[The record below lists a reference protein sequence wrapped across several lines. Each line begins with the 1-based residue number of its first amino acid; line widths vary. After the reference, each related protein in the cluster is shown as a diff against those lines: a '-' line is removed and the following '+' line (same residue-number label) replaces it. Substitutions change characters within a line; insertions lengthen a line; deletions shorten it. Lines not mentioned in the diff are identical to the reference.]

1 MRHLHLV
8 ASSGSMSETVEHTKF
23 SAAAQLQI
31 LIYSEITD
39 EFLTQYFACSIQD
52 IPEWAAEIGL
62 KLVLEDA

>member
-1 MRHLHLV
+1 
-8 ASSGSMSETVEHTKF
+8 MSETVEHTKF